1 MSLEHSHAKEF
12 LPEDGNIRMP
22 FMSLPGVGENAAL
35 AIMNAREDE
44 PYFSVE
50 DLQLRAKLNKSV
62 IEILRTNGVLDRLSE
77 TAQISMF
84 DLF

>member
-1 MSLEHSHAKEF
+1 
-12 LPEDGNIRMP
+12 
-22 FMSLPGVGENAAL
+22 
-35 AIMNAREDE
+35 MNAREE
-44 PYFSVE
+44 APYFSVE

>member
-1 MSLEHSHAKEF
+1 
-12 LPEDGNIRMP
+12 MP
-22 FMSLPGVGENAAL
+22 FMALPGVGENAAL
-35 AIMNAREDE
+35 AIMNAREE
-44 PYFSVE
+44 SPYFSVE